1 MDINAALGVIVA
13 SASATEAE
21 EERQALAAYL
31 AHLLT
36 NDFAALVQT
45 LYRVD
50 VSEQKLKAALKENP
64 SADAGDLLAELLVQ
78 RQKEK
83 AAQRQTFRVADKPQG
98 DEAW

>member
-1 MDINAALGVIVA
+1 MDVIAALQVIVA
-13 SASATEAE
+13 SASTTEAE
-21 EERQALAAYL
+21 EEKRALAAYL

-50 VSEQKLKAALKENP
+50 VPEQKIRAVLKENP
-64 SADAGDLLAELLVQ
+64 QADAGDLLAELLVQ

-83 AAQRQTFRVADKPQG
+83 AVRKQTFPATDKPQG